1 MPAYSVPDCCVA
13 PFGPN
18 SSVTVQGT
26 IQYTAH
32 TSSNSTIPPTD
43 SRKAGAP
50 VDSRAPGRRDNA
62 SKLQSTSM
70 IEEDA
75 KDLEVRKT
83 VAEVNERRRRYFKP
97 RQPSRRFNPGQA
109 FKPGQAIKESGGLE
123 PLVPERKD

>member
-26 IQYTAH
+26 IQYTAQ

-50 VDSRAPGRRDNA
+50 VDSRARAQGQRLKTAEYIHDRRRCQRFRSSENGRR
-62 SKLQSTSM
+62 
-70 IEEDA
+70 
-75 KDLEVRKT
+75 
-83 VAEVNERRRRYFKP
+83 
-97 RQPSRRFNPGQA
+97 GQ
-109 FKPGQAIKESGGLE
+109 
-123 PLVPERKD
+123 